1 MTVTF
6 TFIYIYIY
14 IYQIEVYISERIMFS
29 HYCNYEQEVEHT
41 TVEAELQL
49 PAERQVNAS
58 VPAVPDDKTPATE
71 HEMEPV
77 QIDSTT
83 ENVFQ
88 EVFLE
93 DCSTDVFFPEQ
104 CPDDTTQANGNN
116 LDESSSR

>member
-1 MTVTF
+1 
-6 TFIYIYIY
+6 
-14 IYQIEVYISERIMFS
+14 MFP
-29 HYCNYEQEVEHT
+29 HYCNYKQEVEHT
-41 TVEAELQL
+41 REEVEPRL
-49 PAERQVNAS
+49 PAGRMVNTS
-58 VPAVPDDKTPATE
+58 EPVVPDKTPVTE
-71 HEMEPV
+71 HDMEPV

-116 LDESSSR
+116 LDESSSRWVHPAVCVACYLVY

>member
-1 MTVTF
+1 
-6 TFIYIYIY
+6 
-14 IYQIEVYISERIMFS
+14 MFP
-29 HYCNYEQEVEHT
+29 HYCNYEQEVEHR

-49 PAERQVNAS
+49 PAGRQVNTS
-58 VPAVPDDKTPATE
+58 VPVVPDDKTPVTE
-71 HEMEPV
+71 RNTEPV

-116 LDESSSR
+116 VDESSSRWVHLAVCVACYLVYKSSCHLF